1 MCQEPSLETSPRR
14 QAPDRFPVVW
24 VCSCIYM
31 HACAVKFLT
40 CIRSVW
46 VWHPHSCFVPQRSS
60 DKSQVK
66 SARLKKFQLW
76 FSFNTISCSL
86 GRFLIVFYFCS
97 QHHYKY
103 PFWQCA
109 SNTSPVLWNSNHQ
122 LLTLVL
128 LNWLT
133 FATACSTWRR
143 QRSCQ
148 GQANEQTGQPV
159 ERVLGLWV
167 GGAQPLCFHVDE
179 KNNVRVWH
187 QRCEGQ
193 RREGGGE
200 TADSHTHAVQAA
212 ERGGSSVTSTDR
224 NRRTCGA
231 GCALFVSRLSES
243 THSRSYDWGWYKQAT
258 FQV

>member
-1 MCQEPSLETSPRR
+1 MCQAPSLETSPRR

-66 SARLKKFQLW
+66 SVTARLKKFQLW

-122 LLTLVL
+122 LFDTCPIEL
-128 LNWLT
+128 
-133 FATACSTWRR
+133 AD
-143 QRSCQ
+143 
-148 GQANEQTGQPV
+148 
-159 ERVLGLWV
+159 
-167 GGAQPLCFHVDE
+167 LCHCLQHMTE
-179 KNNVRVWH
+179 AKI
-187 QRCEGQ
+187 
-193 RREGGGE
+193 
-200 TADSHTHAVQAA
+200 
-212 ERGGSSVTSTDR
+212 
-224 NRRTCGA
+224 
-231 GCALFVSRLSES
+231 LSGPS
-243 THSRSYDWGWYKQAT
+243 
-258 FQV
+258 